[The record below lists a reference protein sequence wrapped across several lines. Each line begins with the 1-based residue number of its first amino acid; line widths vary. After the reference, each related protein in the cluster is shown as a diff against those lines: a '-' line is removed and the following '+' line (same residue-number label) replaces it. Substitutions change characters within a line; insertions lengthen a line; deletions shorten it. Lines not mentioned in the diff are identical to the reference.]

1 MSDPIGLYIHVPF
14 CVSKCPYCDF
24 YSLQGQS
31 PEVMD
36 AYTNAV
42 IDALALWYQKLGGV
56 SADTLYI
63 GGGTPTLLGGKRLK
77 RILDKAT
84 KLFKLKNAEITMEAN
99 PGDLLDEVFSAF
111 ASAGGNRV
119 SIGMQTCDDAQL
131 RFLRRRHRPQDVE
144 NAVAA
149 AHACGINNIS
159 LDIMLGLRGQS
170 VKSVV
175 FDISRAF
182 EIGASHVSAY
192 ILKIEEGTLFYQN
205 RDTLFLPDSD
215 ECAELYLA
223 ACQTADML
231 GYRQYEISNFAMP
244 GYECRHNIKYWN
256 LDPYLGIGPAAHSY
270 INNTRF
276 YYEQDIN
283 LFLKGVMPV
292 HEQDK
297 PQKGNHNIHEH
308 ENEYIMLRLRLD
320 EGIKY
325 NEFKAK
331 FGRDIPQSV
340 IDRAKELPSHLISV
354 DNDGIRL
361 TRLGFLLSNTLI
373 CKLLYD

>member
-31 PEVMD
+31 HEVMD

-42 IDALALWYQKLGGV
+42 IDALAFWYEKLGGI

-63 GGGTPTLLGGKRLK
+63 GGGTPSLLGGKRIK
-77 RILDKAT
+77 SILDEAT
-84 KLFKLKNAEITMEAN
+84 KLFKLINAEITMEAN

-119 SIGMQTCDDAQL
+119 SIGMQTWDDAQL
-131 RFLRRRHRPQDVE
+131 RFLNRRHRPQDVKK
-144 NAVAA
+144 AIAA

-159 LDIMLGLRGQS
+159 LDIMLGLCGQS
-170 VKSVV
+170 VKSVIS
-175 FDISRAF
+175 DISRAF
-182 EIGASHVSAY
+182 EMGARHISAY
-192 ILKIEEGTLFYQN
+192 ILKIEKGTSFFQN
-205 RDTLFLPDSD
+205 RDSLFLPDSD

-244 GYECRHNIKYWN
+244 GFECRHNIKYWN

-283 LFLKGVMPV
+283 SFLKGVMPV
-292 HEQDK
+292 QELGVQQNDFV
-297 PQKGNHNIHEH
+297 IDEH
-308 ENEYIMLRLRLD
+308 ENEYIMLRLRLN

-325 NEFKAK
+325 NEFNAK
-331 FGRDIPQSV
+331 FGHDIPHSV
-340 IDRAKELPSHLISV
+340 INRAKDLPSHLISV
-354 DNDGIRL
+354 DNEGIRL
-361 TRLGFLLSNTLI
+361 TRLGFLLSNTII
-373 CKLLYD
+373 CKFLYD